1 MKKILLTAALIGFT
15 ITASAQF
22 SATATQQLDII
33 IPTYSGIALETEK
46 LTFDFTADA
55 PTVAGNN
62 LGSAQKTAST
72 YMKISNMDQYDDQA
86 NTKIALTMTGLR
98 DGLDLKLQVVAPN
111 GNAKGD
117 LGDIESDYA
126 ALFSLSNST
135 ADDIITGIGTCYTGS
150 ATGDGYQL
158 NYQLDVTGDGT
169 NIVED
174 IADGNANAVT
184 TQIVYT
190 ISN

>member
-1 MKKILLTAALIGFT
+1 
-15 ITASAQF
+15 
-22 SATATQQLDII
+22 
-33 IPTYSGIALETEK
+33 
-46 LTFDFTADA
+46 
-55 PTVAGNN
+55 
-62 LGSAQKTAST
+62 
-72 YMKISNMDQYDDQA
+72 MDQYDDQA

-117 LGDIESDYA
+117 IGDIESDYS

-169 NIVED
+169 DIWED

>member
-15 ITASAQF
+15 ISASAQL

-72 YMKISNMDQYDDQA
+72 YMKISNMDQYDDAA
-86 NTKIALTMTGLR
+86 NTKISLQMSGLR
-98 DGLDLKLQVVAPN
+98 DGLDLKLQVVAP
-111 GNAKGD
+111 GSNAKGD

-126 ALFSLSNST
+126 SLFSLTNST

-150 ATGDGYQL
+150 AASDGYQL

-169 NIVED
+169 DIWED

-190 ISN
+190 IAN